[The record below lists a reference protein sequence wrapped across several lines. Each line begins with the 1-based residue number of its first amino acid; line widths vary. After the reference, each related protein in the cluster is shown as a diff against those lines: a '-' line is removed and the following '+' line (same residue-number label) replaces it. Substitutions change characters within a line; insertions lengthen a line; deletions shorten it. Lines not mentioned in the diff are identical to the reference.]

1 MTSTQTKHQI
11 ISPLLISLLLLT
23 LSHIPQVDSLTSL
36 PIRLV
41 QPFYS
46 PLSQLGQKLENQQ
59 QLFASLPQTQ
69 YQNLILK
76 QENTQLQTQL
86 LLLKNQLH
94 YGSVPSPNWPSQ
106 SVKIINLS
114 PLVTATAPDLSLIQP
129 GQPLVDSTALLGI
142 VTEIKPPLI
151 YITPLTHSDIH
162 LNIQTLDQIQAE
174 YVFTDQTPQITNLP
188 SQTPIPENTTIYTLP
203 TQYLPEGLV
212 VGTTTQSLSNP
223 QQPLQKIKIKL
234 NTPINQAQS
243 PSIITSLNP

>member
-1 MTSTQTKHQI
+1 MISTQTKHQI
-11 ISPLLISLLLLT
+11 IAPLLVSLLLLT
-23 LSHIPQVDSLTSL
+23 LSHIPQANSLTSFPTHL
-36 PIRLV
+36 IH
-41 QPFYS
+41 PFYS
-46 PLSQLGQKLENQQ
+46 PLSQIGQKLQKKQ
-59 QLFASLPQTQ
+59 QLLTHLPQTQ
-69 YQNLILK
+69 YQNLILR
-76 QENTQLQTQL
+76 QENAQLQTQL

-94 YGSVPSPNWPSQ
+94 YDSVPSPNWPSQ

-114 PLVTATAPDLSLIQP
+114 PLVTATTTDLSSIQP

-142 VTEIKPPLI
+142 VTEVKPPLI

-174 YVFTDQTPQITNLP
+174 YVFTNQTPQITNLP

-234 NTPINQAQS
+234 NTPINQAQN
-243 PSIITSLNP
+243 PSIITSPNL